1 MKPHSGRPEQCN
13 SGGDDPKSGCL
24 KMSRLTHSP
33 QLVTAFK
40 LITIWCVVAVFLL
53 FGSNWFSAEM
63 SLGTALIGFAILFT
77 TILAASFG
85 VVHEADELA
94 QQLGEPYGTLILTL
108 SIVLI
113 EVILIVSVLLGPG
126 EAPTIGRDS
135 IFAVM
140 MIIMNLVTGLCLL
153 AGALRHGEQEYNA
166 QGALSY
172 VSMIIVL
179 AGMAFLLPN
188 TLLQNL
194 GGFSA
199 IQAVVIAS
207 LTILIYASFLYF
219 QMGQYKTHF
228 QQPPMGA
235 MSIARV
241 ESAEGEQV
249 EKVRLDMRKNIGHA
263 IKLVAF
269 MVPIVLLSK
278 YLAIIIDYGVATTGA
293 PIALGGLLIA
303 IIVFTPES
311 ITAVKAALNNETQR
325 AVNLCLGAFV
335 STVGLTVPAV
345 LAIGLLTGKT
355 VIFGISAI
363 ETVLFALT
371 IGLSAFTYLGQKTTA
386 IQGLLHLVLFAVYTL
401 TLLTA

>member
-1 MKPHSGRPEQCN
+1 MP
-13 SGGDDPKSGCL
+13 
-24 KMSRLTHSP
+24 
-33 QLVTAFK
+33 
-40 LITIWCVVAVFLL
+40 
-53 FGSNWFSAEM
+53 
-63 SLGTALIGFAILFT
+63 LGAALIGFVILFM

-94 QQLGEPYGTLILTL
+94 QQLGEPYGTLILTF

-153 AGALRHGEQEYNA
+153 VGALRNNEQEYNA
-166 QGALSY
+166 QGSLSY
-172 VSMIIVL
+172 LSMIIVL
-179 AGMAFLLPN
+179 AGIAFLMPN
-188 TLLQNL
+188 TFVQNL
-194 GGFSA
+194 GGFSPV
-199 IQAVVIAS
+199 QAVVIAS
-207 LTILIYASFLYF
+207 LTLLIYAVFLYF
-219 QMGQYKTHF
+219 QMGQYKAHF
-228 QQPPMGA
+228 QQPPVGI
-235 MSIARV
+235 MSMA
-241 ESAEGEQV
+241 S
-249 EKVRLDMRKNIGHA
+249 LDNMQAKQQKSTSLDIRKNIAHA

-278 YLAIIIDYGVATTGA
+278 YLAIIIDYGVAITGA

-311 ITAVKAALNNETQR
+311 ITAIKAALNNETQR

-345 LAIGLLTGKT
+345 LVIGLLTGKT
-355 VIFGISAI
+355 VIFGISPT
-363 ETVLFALT
+363 ETVLFVLT
-371 IGLSAFTYLGQKTTA
+371 VGLSAFTYLGQKTTA
-386 IQGLLHLVLFAVYTL
+386 IQGFLHLVLFAVFTL
-401 TLLTA
+401 TLFSV

>member
-1 MKPHSGRPEQCN
+1 
-13 SGGDDPKSGCL
+13 
-24 KMSRLTHSP
+24 MSRFLSSANS
-33 QLVTAFK
+33 VAIIK
-40 LITIWCVVAVFLL
+40 LFIIWCVTIAFLL
-53 FGSNWFSAEM
+53 VGAIYLGAEM
-63 SLGTALIGFAILFT
+63 QLSIALLGFLILFS

-153 AGALRHGEQEYNA
+153 TGALRHGEQTYNA

-172 VSMIIVL
+172 LSMIIVL
-179 AGMAFLLPN
+179 AGIAFLLPN
-188 TLLQNL
+188 TFIQNS
-194 GGFSA
+194 GMFSGVQA
-199 IQAVVIAS
+199 IVIAS
-207 LTILIYASFLYF
+207 LTLLIYAAFLYF
-219 QMGQYKTHF
+219 QMGQYKIHF
-228 QQPPMGA
+228 QQPREGA
-235 MSIARV
+235 MSIMRTSAGHV
-241 ESAEGEQV
+241 EGQ
-249 EKVRLDMRKNIGHA
+249 EKATPDIAKNIGHA
-263 IKLVAF
+263 VRLVAF
-269 MVPIVLLSK
+269 MVPIVVLSK
-278 YLAIIIDYGVATTGA
+278 YLAVIIDYGVATTGA

-311 ITAVKAALNNETQR
+311 ITAIKAALNNETQR
-325 AVNLCLGAFV
+325 AINLCLGAFV

-345 LAIGLLTGKT
+345 LTIGLLTGKT
-355 VIFGISAI
+355 VVFGISAT

-371 IGLSAFTYLGQKTTA
+371 VSLSAFSYLGQKTTA
-386 IQGLLHLVLFAVYTL
+386 VQGLLHLVLFAVFTL